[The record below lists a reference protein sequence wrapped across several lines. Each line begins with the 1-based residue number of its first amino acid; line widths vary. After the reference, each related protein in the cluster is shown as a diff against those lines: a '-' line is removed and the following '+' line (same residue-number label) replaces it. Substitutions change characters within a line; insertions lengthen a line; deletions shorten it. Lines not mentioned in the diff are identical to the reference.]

1 MSAFNDFLAD
11 QRKQHQQQHSGQENI
26 PVGYQ
31 LEVGGPCTVRS
42 RFQHVLGEGTL
53 YRGAMA
59 KAMYGGIP
67 NCEQT
72 DGHTQLKAFPSLNFF
87 DGR

>member
-1 MSAFNDFLAD
+1 MSAVNDFLAD

-42 RFQHVLGEGTL
+42 RF
-53 YRGAMA
+53 
-59 KAMYGGIP
+59 
-67 NCEQT
+67 
-72 DGHTQLKAFPSLNFF
+72 
-87 DGR
+87 

>member
-26 PVGYQ
+26 PV
-31 LEVGGPCTVRS
+31 
-42 RFQHVLGEGTL
+42 HVLGEGTL

-59 KAMYGGIP
+59 KAMFGGIP